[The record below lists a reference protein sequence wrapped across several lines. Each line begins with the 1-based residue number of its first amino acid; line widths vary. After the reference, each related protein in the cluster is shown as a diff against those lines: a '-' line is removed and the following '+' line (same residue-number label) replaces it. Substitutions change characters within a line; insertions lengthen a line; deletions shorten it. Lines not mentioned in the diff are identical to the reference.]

1 MSYESFKSVNWL
13 SFGEDPLK
21 TQFFISYLTSYFL
34 FFSGSMS
41 FCHSSFIK
49 SNFLFISLSRSS
61 VFFVIGL
68 FRVRLIGVKTGRMKN
83 RERKIGWKMTFVTV
97 WLRGGGGEKSGGA
110 HKFSLL
116 PLQNTI
122 SPNWSEKWEKYLDK
136 TAPTSF
142 NVSRSFFFWIK
153 VTLAFCFCF
162 FFLSFFGFVRW
173 WVLLLFLLFFF
184 LILILLF
191 F

>member
-1 MSYESFKSVNWL
+1 M
-13 SFGEDPLK
+13 
-21 TQFFISYLTSYFL
+21 SYFL

-83 RERKIGWKMTFVTV
+83 RERKIGWKMTFFTV

-142 NVSRSFFFWIK
+142 NISGFFFFFWIK
-153 VTLAFCFCF
+153 VTLAFCFRFLF
-162 FFLSFFGFVRW
+162 FFLSL
-173 WVLLLFLLFFF
+173 VLSGGGFFF
-184 LILILLF
+184 FSF
-191 F
+191 FFFS